1 MIQPAMDTYRFCLGR
16 SQYKRVR
23 ARAWL
28 FFGGFLIVALCS
40 LVLGGLLWKTYTHT
54 FTPYLKWQDALVA
67 LLWFVSFIACGGS
80 IAVVRFLCALHA
92 GYHKGML
99 TLAGDNTL
107 TVSDLSHE
115 NLISIFWMVNSA
127 FWCFVVVL
135 VGLVPLILIE
145 WTPRIPVPALA
156 VLATGL
162 AIVLSLAGLA
172 ASIISAGFI
181 VVGCIG
187 AVSFCRKVGSS
198 HIYKMSSELTL
209 RIDNFVL
216 TIICPGKPESMIELD
231 LLTPSDQRDLLSL
244 LYKRWKDALGQW
256 NPELGE
262 EITLA
267 LEKTEQTLTVG
278 V

>member
-1 MIQPAMDTYRFCLGR
+1 MVQPVINAYRFCLGR

-23 ARAWL
+23 ARGWL
-28 FFGGFLIVALCS
+28 FFGGFLLVALGA
-40 LVLGGLLWKTYTHT
+40 LVLGGLLWGTYTHT

-67 LLWFVSFIACGGS
+67 LLWFIAFASLGGS
-80 IAVVRFLCALHA
+80 ITVVRFLCALHA
-92 GYHKGML
+92 GYRQGML
-99 TLAGDNTL
+99 TLTDDNTL
-107 TVSDLSHE
+107 TVRDLSHE

-145 WTPRIPVPALA
+145 WTLHLPTPALA

-162 AIVLSLAGLA
+162 AIILSLAGLA
-172 ASIISAGFI
+172 VSIIAAGFI
-181 VVGCIG
+181 VIGCIG

-198 HIYKMSSELTL
+198 HVYKLSSEITL

-216 TIICPGKPESMIELD
+216 TIICPGKAESMIELD
-231 LLTPSDQRDLLSL
+231 LLTPGDQCDLLSL
-244 LYKRWKDALGQW
+244 LYKRWKGALGQW

-262 EITLA
+262 EITQA
-267 LEKTEQTLTVG
+267 LEKAEQTPLIG
-278 V
+278 A